1 MSSKTPKCLALPN
14 GVPLWAF
21 PVYNSISPAFTCYH
35 CWVLPF
41 PPRACFLL
49 LLFFNI
55 CGPLSISPHQPRG
68 LVSPLP
74 STYPTPIHI
83 SKPMTFLM
91 EWLPED
97 FHKKGSDSPWRRRAF
112 GRTEGKWGNAGG
124 ISRQLVLFT
133 ISSPVCQSL
142 LLIYSTDGLLVTT
155 AIIMCVYTYTHNA

>member
-1 MSSKTPKCLALPN
+1 MFSSSQWGPLVGFSCLQFYISCLYMLSLLSP
-14 GVPLWAF
+14 PLSTEGLF
-21 PVYNSISPAFTCYH
+21 
-35 CWVLPF
+35 
-41 PPRACFLL
+41 FLL

-155 AIIMCVYTYTHNA
+155 AIIMYVYIYTHNA